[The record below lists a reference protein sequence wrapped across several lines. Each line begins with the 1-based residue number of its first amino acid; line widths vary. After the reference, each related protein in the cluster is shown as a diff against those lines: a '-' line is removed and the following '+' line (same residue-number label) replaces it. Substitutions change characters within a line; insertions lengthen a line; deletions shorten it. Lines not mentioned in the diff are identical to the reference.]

1 MRRERDAVSKCNR
14 LLEITNPLTA
24 SLSFSFYSHC
34 LGEGRSIAYGGFMVK
49 VPDSVKECDE
59 IVYISRP
66 SVKVIISP
74 HTVCSSEKSCH
85 RFLPRLMSFRLLVD
99 ASAEHRR

>member
-1 MRRERDAVSKCNR
+1 MRRERDLVSEFNR
-14 LLEITNPLTA
+14 LLETANPLTT

-99 ASAEHRR
+99 GSAEHRR